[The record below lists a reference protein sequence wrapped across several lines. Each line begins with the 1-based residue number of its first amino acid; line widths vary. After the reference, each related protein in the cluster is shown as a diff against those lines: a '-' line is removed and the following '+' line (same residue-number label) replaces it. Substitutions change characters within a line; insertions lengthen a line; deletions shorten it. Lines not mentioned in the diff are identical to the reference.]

1 MKLRPRLSNEEIK
14 ARLVLVVGIG
24 LTIVF
29 VLSIIFML
37 YGLQFITQPRV
48 MAEADREAYSVLG
61 PLLMSLSGGLLAL
74 LSANGLRD
82 KPKDPPQPPTTG
94 PTP

>member
-29 VLSIIFML
+29 VSSITFML
-37 YGLQFITQPRV
+37 FGLQFITQPRV
-48 MAEADREAYSVLG
+48 MAEADRESFSILG

-74 LSANGLRD
+74 LSANGLKD
-82 KPKDPPQPPTTG
+82 KEPPKP
-94 PTP
+94 

>member
-1 MKLRPRLSNEEIK
+1 MQLRPRLTNEEIK
-14 ARLVLVVGIG
+14 ARLVLVVGVG

-29 VLSIIFML
+29 VISIVFML
-37 YGLQFITQPRV
+37 YGLQFITQPRT
-48 MAEADREAYSVLG
+48 MAEADRESFSILG

-74 LSANGLRD
+74 LSANGLRNG
-82 KPKDPPQPPTTG
+82 PKDPPTPPTSG